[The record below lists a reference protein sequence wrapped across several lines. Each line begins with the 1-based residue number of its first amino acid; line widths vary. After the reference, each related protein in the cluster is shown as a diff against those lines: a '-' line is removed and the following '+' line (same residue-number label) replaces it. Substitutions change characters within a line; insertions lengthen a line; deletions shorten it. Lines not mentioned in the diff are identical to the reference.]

1 MSTYM
6 SRELQDGFHAAQRAN
21 LKKKSRLRVVAG
33 QEKFSVLRISD
44 TSFALDV
51 DDAPRLRG
59 LVDIYDGGVHLYQAL
74 IVASEQKGDEI
85 EFEFKRSTVPTDAPA
100 LDFEKDLKAPI
111 ALLTKDEWR

>member
-6 SRELQDGFHAAQRAN
+6 SRELQDGFFAAQKTI

-33 QEKFSVLRISD
+33 PNRFSILRFSD
-44 TSFALDV
+44 SSFSLDA

-59 LVDIYDGGVHLYQAL
+59 LVDIYDGTQHLCQAL

-85 EFEFKRSTVPTDAPA
+85 TFEFKRSTAPSDAPA
-100 LDFEKDLKAPI
+100 LDFEKDPKAPI
-111 ALLTKDEWR
+111 ALLGKFKL